1 MAKRGRKPN
10 PNKKK
15 EYFSDEEEMAVIM
28 YLKTEDS
35 SEKNRIYNEILKPAF
50 EKMAESIIRRYKL
63 YVPEETFDETFND
76 AISFIITKADKY
88 RPIIFSYKEVEK
100 KPNSTKKTYKEIRQE
115 EFDVLNED
123 VCEDSPSLIKFY
135 DYDLNE
141 DRYFEKTRKK
151 YKAYSYYG
159 TICKNYLIGKIQ
171 TYNKGIIRNES
182 YDENVG
188 LFIDSINYSDCNEKS
203 RKIAS
208 NTVDML
214 IDKIGV
220 MVKYPEKYA
229 LKDSEVKLG
238 LALKNLLENWDFV
251 LTTDGSNK
259 LNKNAILFFLKDSTG
274 FDTKGIRDN
283 MKKYKNVFLS
293 IKEFLLS

>member
-1 MAKRGRKPN
+1 M
-10 PNKKK
+10 
-15 EYFSDEEEMAVIM
+15 V
-28 YLKTEDS
+28 
-35 SEKNRIYNEILKPAF
+35 
-50 EKMAESIIRRYKL
+50 
-63 YVPEETFDETFND
+63 
-76 AISFIITKADKY
+76 
-88 RPIIFSYKEVEK
+88 
-100 KPNSTKKTYKEIRQE
+100 
-115 EFDVLNED
+115 
-123 VCEDSPSLIKFY
+123 KFY

-171 TYNKGIIRNES
+171 TYNKGTIRNES

-188 LFIDSINYSDCNEKS
+188 LFIDSINYSDYNEKS

-208 NTVDML
+208 NTVEML

-220 MVKYPEKYA
+220 MVKYPEKYS

>member
-1 MAKRGRKPN
+1 MERNTFLYFFILSLIPLVSNPVESFKKKSIAFLFNLLLPSVVNTKSQFSNRFFNAKQSFN
-10 PNKKK
+10 SLSFK

-63 YVPEETFDETFND
+63 YVPDETFEETFND
-76 AISFIITKADKY
+76 ALSFIITKADKY

-100 KPNSTKKTYKEIRQE
+100 RPNSTKKTYKEIRQE

-135 DYDLNE
+135 DYDSNE

-171 TYNKGIIRNES
+171 TYNKGTIRNEP
-182 YDENVG
+182 YEENVG
-188 LFIDSINYSDCNEKS
+188 LFIKRIN
-203 RKIAS
+203 
-208 NTVDML
+208 
-214 IDKIGV
+214 
-220 MVKYPEKYA
+220 
-229 LKDSEVKLG
+229 
-238 LALKNLLENWDFV
+238 
-251 LTTDGSNK
+251 
-259 LNKNAILFFLKDSTG
+259 
-274 FDTKGIRDN
+274 
-283 MKKYKNVFLS
+283 
-293 IKEFLLS
+293 

>member
-1 MAKRGRKPN
+1 MNNVWGTGL
-10 PNKKK
+10 NK
-15 EYFSDEEEMAVIM
+15 
-28 YLKTEDS
+28 
-35 SEKNRIYNEILKPAF
+35 
-50 EKMAESIIRRYKL
+50 
-63 YVPEETFDETFND
+63 
-76 AISFIITKADKY
+76 
-88 RPIIFSYKEVEK
+88 
-100 KPNSTKKTYKEIRQE
+100 
-115 EFDVLNED
+115 
-123 VCEDSPSLIKFY
+123 
-135 DYDLNE
+135 
-141 DRYFEKTRKK
+141 
-151 YKAYSYYG
+151 
-159 TICKNYLIGKIQ
+159 
-171 TYNKGIIRNES
+171 
-182 YDENVG
+182 
-188 LFIDSINYSDCNEKS
+188 KS

-214 IDKIGV
+214 INKIGV

-251 LTTDGSNK
+251 LSTDGSNK

>member
-15 EYFSDEEEMAVIM
+15 EYFSEEEEMAVLM
-28 YLKTEDS
+28 YLNSDDS
-35 SEKNRIYNEILKPAF
+35 SEKNRIYNDILKPAF

-63 YVPEETFDETFND
+63 YVPEETFEETFND
-76 AISFIITKADKY
+76 ALSFIITKADKY
-88 RPIIFSYKEVEK
+88 RPIVFSYKEVEK

-115 EFDVLNED
+115 EFDSMSD
-123 VCEDSPSLIKFY
+123 DIGEDSPSLIKFY
-135 DYDLNE
+135 DYDLDS
-141 DRYFEKTRKK
+141 DRYFEKTKKK

-171 TYNKGIIRNES
+171 TYNKGTVRNES

-214 IDKIGV
+214 ISRIGM
-220 MVKYPEKYA
+220 MVKDPEKYS
-229 LKDSEVKLG
+229 LKESEVKLG